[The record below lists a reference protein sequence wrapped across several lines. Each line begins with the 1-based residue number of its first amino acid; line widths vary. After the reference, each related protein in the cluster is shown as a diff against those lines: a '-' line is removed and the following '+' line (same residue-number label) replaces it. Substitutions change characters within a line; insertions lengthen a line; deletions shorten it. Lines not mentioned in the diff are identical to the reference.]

1 MAISQRYK
9 PSHPAGQS
17 AVYAIDF
24 SNMLP
29 PGTGLS
35 QPSIQFFTNTVP
47 PGIATGI
54 TASGGGFRGRMA
66 WITIN
71 GGIAGQDYLVQW
83 TLIDSQG
90 STWIISALLLCA
102 ATS

>member
-1 MAISQRYK
+1 MAISQRYR

-17 AVYAIDF
+17 CIYAVDF

-29 PGTGLS
+29 PGVGVS
-35 QPSIQFFTNTVP
+35 MPSVQFNTNTVP

-54 TASGGGFRGRMA
+54 TSSGGGFRGRMV
-66 WITIN
+66 WIN
-71 GGIAGQDYLVQW
+71 IAGGVSGTDYLVTW
-83 TLIDSQG
+83 TVTDTTG
-90 STWIISALLLCA
+90 NVWIITALLLCA

>member
-1 MAISQRYK
+1 MAISQRYR

-17 AVYAIDF
+17 AVYAVDF

-29 PGTGLS
+29 PGVGVTM
-35 QPSIQFFTNTVP
+35 PAIQFFTNTVP

-54 TASGGGFRGRMA
+54 TSSGGGFRGRLA
-66 WITIN
+66 WINIT
-71 GGIAGQDYLVQW
+71 GGTAGQDYLVQW
-83 TLIDSQG
+83 TVSDTTGNQ
-90 STWIISALLLCA
+90 WIITALLLCA